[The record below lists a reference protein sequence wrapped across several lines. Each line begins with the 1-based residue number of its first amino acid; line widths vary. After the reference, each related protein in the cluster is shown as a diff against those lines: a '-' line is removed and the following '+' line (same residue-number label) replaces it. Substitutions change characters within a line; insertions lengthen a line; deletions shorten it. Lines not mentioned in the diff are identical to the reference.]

1 MTTQTLNKNNYCYIL
16 TNIFVIIFIEDTD
29 SNVNDLQN
37 FVNIALATAAGGEGD
52 YNTDK
57 LINLRIVGSGF
68 GQLIYKLPQNAGYE
82 TLQRLCT
89 SLWTTLEETGDLPD
103 KMV

>member
-1 MTTQTLNKNNYCYIL
+1 M
-16 TNIFVIIFIEDTD
+16 VISTEDAE

-52 YNTDK
+52 YNTDR

-68 GQLIYKLPQNAGYE
+68 GQLIYKLPQDAGYE
-82 TLQRLCT
+82 TLQKLCT
-89 SLWTTLEETGDLPD
+89 SLWVTLEETGDLPD
-103 KMV
+103 KMVRYSSLENKLSL